1 MKKIC
6 CLFVILF
13 VITTMGIAGAA
24 EKKIIIKTPDKIIQT
39 EDTANLIDGKI
50 KIPLNLVKDYLYQNM
65 AIDNPNKQVL
75 INFSMPKIKFNND
88 KTNNLIFNGFKIM
101 YPLEKINNNDYLNI
115 DRLGLLLGISIE
127 ENEDNIII
135 TTNRNSYYNP
145 VKLNYSATNDL
156 AKIVMVWQPI
166 LTESAAT
173 EKFPALNILSPS
185 WFSIVSADGM
195 IDNKA
200 DYQYS
205 VMAKENKY
213 KLWPLITNS
222 FDPDLTHKF
231 LNNKNARKNIIK
243 QLVVYAGL
251 YEVDGINFDFEN
263 IYESD
268 RELLN
273 QFMLEATKALHDI
286 NVKVSIDVTA
296 PMDDSQWSKCYDRKT
311 LGKIVDYV
319 MLMAYDEHWRTSTV
333 SGSVAS
339 LPWVENGVVNTLKD
353 VPNEKLV
360 LGLPFYMREWQEQT
374 VAGKVK
380 VKAKTVAMHEIDT
393 IIKDK
398 KLKPLWL
405 EDKGQEYV
413 QYQQDGAI
421 YKIWIEN
428 EKSLDK
434 KINLVEKYNLAGVA
448 AWRKGFEKPEVWQLL
463 EAKLNSKVPEE
474 TTTCIKKPKKKNKK
488 STIT

>member
-1 MKKIC
+1 MTKK
-6 CLFVILF
+6 
-13 VITTMGIAGAA
+13 
-24 EKKIIIKTPDKIIQT
+24 
-39 EDTANLIDGKI
+39 
-50 KIPLNLVKDYLYQNM
+50 
-65 AIDNPNKQVL
+65 
-75 INFSMPKIKFNND
+75 
-88 KTNNLIFNGFKIM
+88 
-101 YPLEKINNNDYLNI
+101 
-115 DRLGLLLGISIE
+115 
-127 ENEDNIII
+127 
-135 TTNRNSYYNP
+135 
-145 VKLNYSATNDL
+145 
-156 AKIVMVWQPI
+156 
-166 LTESAAT
+166 
-173 EKFPALNILSPS
+173 
-185 WFSIVSADGM
+185 
-195 IDNKA
+195 
-200 DYQYS
+200 
-205 VMAKENKY
+205 NKY

-231 LNNKNARKNIIK
+231 LNDKNARKNIIK

-319 MLMAYDEHWRTSTV
+319 MLMAYDEHWRTSPV

-374 VAGKVK
+374 VAGKIK

-405 EDKGQEYV
+405 EDKGQDYV

-463 EAKLNSKVPEE
+463 EEKLNSKVPEE

-488 STIT
+488 SAIT